1 MSADETTNAPGST
14 VELKVGMEL
23 RGKVKNIELFG
34 AFVDIGIGQDALLH
48 ISQLGKP
55 NIRNVEDV
63 VKVNDE
69 ITVYVLKIHEDT
81 GRVALSLEEP
91 PSLPWEGVSEGDMLT
106 GTVVRI
112 ENYGVFVD
120 VGAERPGMV
129 HVSELADGFV
139 KSPSD
144 VVSIGDKVEVRV
156 LKVNRRK
163 RQIDLSMKP
172 QAEEVEVYEEE
183 DDEEEG
189 EVLTAMAIALRKAM
203 EASDD
208 EVAMPSKSNKRSR
221 KNRRGEQED
230 ILARTLREHSS
241 N

>member
-14 VELKVGMEL
+14 AELKVGMEL
-23 RGKVKNIELFG
+23 RGRVKNIELFG
-34 AFVDIGIGQDALLH
+34 AFVDIGTGQDALLH

-55 NIRNVEDV
+55 NVRNVEDV
-63 VKVNDE
+63 VKTGDE
-69 ITVYVLKIHEDT
+69 VTVYVLKIHEDT

-91 PSLPWEGVSEGDMLT
+91 PTLPWEGVSEGNTLT

-144 VVSIGDKVEVRV
+144 VVSVGDKVEVRV

-172 QAEEVEVYEEE
+172 VAEPEEVYEEE
-183 DDEEEG
+183 EEEEG

-203 EASDD
+203 EASDE
-208 EVAMPSKSNKRSR
+208 EVPMSAKSSKRS
-221 KNRRGEQED
+221 KKVRRDEQED